1 MSVDGIKSADLAKEL
16 GVKATDVVTAV
27 ARLRVAEYKKGT
39 TNIKLSDDEAVK
51 IRNLFAPKAPA
62 KTVAIVEEAPPQ
74 PVKNEIKPEK
84 RKEAVPHTESVAEK
98 EIHPAKVK

>member
-27 ARLRVAEYKKGT
+27 ARLRVSEYKKGT
-39 TNIKLSDDEAVK
+39 TNIKLSDEEAVK

-74 PVKNEIKPEK
+74 PGK
-84 RKEAVPHTESVAEK
+84 T
-98 EIHPAKVK
+98 